1 MKGSR
6 HLRPHKVRA
15 ERDVL
20 GLTLAPLSQDLID
33 KFNIEKRLNGVV
45 VTQVDANSELPDE
58 VFMSGDVVLQTN
70 QDVVSTP
77 DDMVRS
83 VESATKDGQK
93 TILLLLS
100 NARGKAVCLV
110 VAWVSLEPRIEW
122 RGGTDFG
129 WYAVGG
135 AQRRGADHHDRWR
148 VRVSFFGQNCT
159 QGLVAGSRCGGRARA
174 RA

>member
-1 MKGSR
+1 VVAAVTHARQLICVLAASATLAVPALAEELDCRWFFPAIGRTLPVRCDEAVPAISS
-6 HLRPHKVRA
+6 PAAQDVRA

-33 KFNIEKRLNGVV
+33 KFSIEKRLNGVV
-45 VTQVDANSELPDE
+45 VTQVDANSEAAGRGIT
-58 VFMSGDVVLQTN
+58 SGDVVLQTN

-100 NARGKAVCLV
+100 NARGETQS
-110 VAWVSLEPRIEW
+110 VSLSL
-122 RGGTDFG
+122 G
-129 WYAVGG
+129 
-135 AQRRGADHHDRWR
+135 
-148 VRVSFFGQNCT
+148 
-159 QGLVAGSRCGGRARA
+159 
-174 RA
+174 